1 MKLQE
6 TEKSYRRMAIESA
19 SPIGLI
25 LVLFDLLASDLRR
38 AASALR
44 ANDIETRC
52 KELNHAALVLGQLQ
66 SWVDLE
72 RGGES
77 AKILLLFYSHLRKKM
92 MEAAVTKSAEVLEK
106 EIESIV
112 HIRNSWQKFEP
123 FVNQTLPNETLLSE
137 SSSPPP
143 ALPDTLVERTP
154 LSLSV

>member
-1 MKLQE
+1 MKLKD

-25 LVLFDLLASDLRR
+25 LVLLDLLMSDLRR

-44 ANDIETRC
+44 VNDIETRC

-77 AKILLLFYSHLRKKM
+77 AKILVLFYSRLRKKM

-106 EIESIV
+106 EIETIIHV
-112 HIRNSWQKFEP
+112 RNSWQKFELITTESP
-123 FVNQTLPNETLLSE
+123 LSGSSAPSSAPLPG
-137 SSSPPP
+137 
-143 ALPDTLVERTP
+143 ALVERTP